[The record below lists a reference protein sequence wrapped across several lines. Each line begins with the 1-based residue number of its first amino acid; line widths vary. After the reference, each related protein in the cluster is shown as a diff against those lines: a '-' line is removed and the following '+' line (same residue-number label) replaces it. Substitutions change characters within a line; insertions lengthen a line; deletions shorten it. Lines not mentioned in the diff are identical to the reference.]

1 MPVSQSTSPDGEV
14 AGDWAALP
22 TETDIYLLPDGRV
35 VIADM
40 PAELSA
46 LALAL
51 GPAEP
56 CAVAPDHAVSSTDEA
71 ASNRAAAS
79 DPTQSQQA

>member
-1 MPVSQSTSPDGEV
+1 MPVSPSTSADGDA
-14 AGDWAALP
+14 AGDWAPLP

-56 CAVAPDHAVSSTDEA
+56 CAVTPGGGALSNHAAP
-71 ASNRAAAS
+71 S